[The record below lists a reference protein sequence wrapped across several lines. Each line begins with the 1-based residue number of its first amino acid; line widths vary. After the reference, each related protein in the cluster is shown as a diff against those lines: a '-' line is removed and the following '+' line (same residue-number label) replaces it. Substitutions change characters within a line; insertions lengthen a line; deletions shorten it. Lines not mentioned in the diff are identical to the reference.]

1 MRQHKQPKK
10 ESTKTMMIS
19 DEYHHRIILK
29 SAEKPYGKIKQVL
42 TLIFNRLKCV
52 NN

>member
-1 MRQHKQPKK
+1 MI
-10 ESTKTMMIS
+10 IS
-19 DEYHHRIILK
+19 DKYHHRIILK
-29 SAEKPYGKIKQVL
+29 SAGKPYGKIKQGL